1 MTTFTKRDSK
11 FWEDHYNEKGRSNDE
26 GEMNARRSVQLS
38 EFSYMFKDI
47 NHALKLENND
57 IVADVGCAGGGMS
70 VLFSSL
76 VKKVFAYDIAK
87 ENIAYCKRTHAADNI
102 EFMHGYIERANN
114 TEINKMLLG
123 AVFQYLS
130 KEQLENFADSIC
142 SEVQFPNLEKVF
154 ISHIPD
160 LHKQY
165 DWLDGYKNFISDK
178 KELEE
183 IRFNWKNYNTWY
195 EPEDLKKYFEKEF
208 DVVLSEVNKHVVQH
222 KYCFDML
229 LIRKK

>member
-1 MTTFTKRDSK
+1 
-11 FWEDHYNEKGRSNDE
+11 
-26 GEMNARRSVQLS
+26 
-38 EFSYMFKDI
+38 
-47 NHALKLENND
+47 
-57 IVADVGCAGGGMS
+57 
-70 VLFSSL
+70 
-76 VKKVFAYDIAK
+76 
-87 ENIAYCKRTHAADNI
+87 
-102 EFMHGYIERANN
+102 
-114 TEINKMLLG
+114 MLLG
-123 AVFQYLS
+123 AVFQHLS
-130 KEQLENFADSIC
+130 KDQLENFVDIIC
-142 SEVQFPNLEKVF
+142 SEVQFPNLEKIF
-154 ISHIPD
+154 ISHIPN

-195 EPEDLKKYFEKEF
+195 EPEDCKKYFEKEF

>member
-1 MTTFTKRDSK
+1 MTTFTKRDCK
-11 FWEDHYNEKGRSNDE
+11 FFEDHYNEKGRSNDE
-26 GEMNARRSVQLS
+26 GEMNARRSVKLS

-57 IVADVGCAGGGMS
+57 IIADVGCAGGGVS

-102 EFMHGYIERANN
+102 EFKHGYIERANN

-123 AVFQYLS
+123 AVFQHLS
-130 KEQLENFADSIC
+130 KDQLENFADSIC
-142 SEVQFPNLEKVF
+142 SEVQFPNLEKIF
-154 ISHIPD
+154 ISHIPN

-229 LIRKK
+229 LISKK